1 MSYAAYY
8 FCAMENEIKTT
19 PNAADRLKEEYY
31 RQSEAIVEHA
41 KANGRR
47 LSADD
52 MKQLRELNRAIKD
65 LNEAVS
71 PCEEDKL
78 IVIRPKL
85 PDGWKWPPIDPTPD
99 KTE

>member
-1 MSYAAYY
+1 MRYAAYY

-19 PNAADRLKEEYY
+19 PNAADKLKEEYY

-52 MKQLRELNRAIKD
+52 MKQLRELNKAIKD
-65 LNEAVS
+65 LNEAIS
-71 PCEEDKL
+71 PCPEEQL
-78 IVIRPKL
+78 IVIRPMLREPFKPL
-85 PDGWKWPPIDPTPD
+85 QMDQD
-99 KTE
+99 KRE